1 MKTLFVPVDLSDH
14 AYKALDYA
22 ISLAKDVQSKKL
34 VVYHHNPPI
43 YAGDIPV
50 LYTDDLER
58 IHLEI
63 KEHLEKELKKRLA
76 KMEMHA
82 IETEVRVSQETGPVS
97 SIIHHAKATQ
107 SDLIVMGSHGHT
119 GLHDLVFG
127 SVTAGVVEDSPIPVL
142 AIPNHF
148 TYKPIEKISFA
159 STLKS
164 LEAEL
169 KLVSPF
175 TSALHANL
183 EIVHLQYEW
192 DPKTVALEGVAV
204 MENWKNPSGN
214 LVVLN
219 AKVEKSISE
228 QIRDYTQK
236 SKPDWL
242 VMFPRRLS
250 WFSKIFISSTSLSV
264 LHHSR
269 KPMLLITQ
277 VED

>member
-22 ISLAKDVQSKKL
+22 IALAKDVKSTKL

-50 LYTDDLER
+50 LYTDDLDR
-58 IHLEI
+58 MHLEI
-63 KEHLEKELKKRLA
+63 KEHLEKELSKRLN
-76 KMEMHA
+76 KIGLSQ
-82 IETEVRVSQETGPVS
+82 IETEVRVTQESGPVS
-97 SIIHHAKATQ
+97 SIVHHVLDTGA
-107 SDLIVMGSHGHT
+107 DLIIMGSHGHT

-127 SVTAGVVEDSPIPVL
+127 SVTAGVIEDSPIPVL

-148 TYKPIEKISFA
+148 GYKPVEKISFA

-164 LEAEL
+164 IEKEL

-175 TSALHANL
+175 TKALQADL

-192 DPKTVALEGVAV
+192 DPKSLADEGAEIV
-204 MENWKNPSGN
+204 EKLKNPSGK
-214 LVVLN
+214 LIVLN
-219 AKVEKSISE
+219 ASIEKSISE
-228 QIRDYTQK
+228 QIRTYTQK

-242 VMFPRRLS
+242 VMFPRKLS

-269 KPMLLITQ
+269 KPMLLIQ
-277 VED
+277 MKEE